1 MITLRKFNASDEET
15 ICSKMNVPADVAK
28 RLILE
33 WDTTQYQGRY
43 FEMFAIAEGDTAVGT
58 ISLYE
63 LSQSI
68 ISIGIEVFE
77 EYRQHGYARAAMQQA
92 IQLAQAK
99 KYPVAFQQVRVD
111 NPASIRLHESLGF
124 EKEDSVYT
132 NKKGRDVYLFVKALQ
147 QGDRMVG
154 A

>member
-15 ICSKMNVPADVAK
+15 ISSKMNVPADVAK
-28 RLILE
+28 RLISE
-33 WDTTQYQGRY
+33 WDATQYQGRY
-43 FEMFAIAEGDTAVGT
+43 FEMFAITEDDTVVGT

-63 LSQSI
+63 LSHSI
-68 ISIGIEVFE
+68 ISIGTEVFE
-77 EYRQHGYARAAMQQA
+77 EYRKHGYARAAMQQA

-99 KYPVAFQQVRVD
+99 KYPVVFQQVRVD

>member
-15 ICSKMNVPADVAK
+15 ICSKMNVSSDVAK
-28 RLILE
+28 RLISE

-43 FEMFAIAEGDTAVGT
+43 FEMFAIAEDDTVVGT
-58 ISLYE
+58 LSLYE

-92 IQLAQAK
+92 MQLAQAK

-147 QGDRMVG
+147 QGDRIVG